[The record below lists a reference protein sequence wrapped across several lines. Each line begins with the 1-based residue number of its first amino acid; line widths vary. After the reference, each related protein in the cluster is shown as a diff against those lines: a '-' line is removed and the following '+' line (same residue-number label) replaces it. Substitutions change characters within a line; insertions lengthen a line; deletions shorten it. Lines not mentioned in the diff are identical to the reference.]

1 MKAPIYLDYASTTPL
16 GEAAAE
22 AMRPWLGER
31 FGNPSSVHRRGR
43 EAQTA
48 IGRAR
53 KQVAAAIG
61 ADASE
66 IFFTSGGTESDN
78 WAILGTALGNRDRG
92 NHIITTAIE
101 HHAVLNPCR
110 WLEKNGFDV
119 TYLPVDGEGFVSPK
133 QVREALTDRTV
144 LISVMTA
151 NNEIGTLEPVEEIGR
166 IAREH
171 RICFHTDAVQAVG
184 AIPIDVRSIGADLM
198 SLSGH
203 KLHGPQGIGALYI
216 RTGVRIDPLLR
227 GGAQERGLR
236 AGTENVAAIAGLGA
250 AMAESVHA
258 LPERSAR
265 VAALRDRLIRG
276 VLENV
281 PGSRLNGPREKRLP
295 GNASFSFEN
304 IEGEALLLRLDLAG
318 FCCSSG
324 SACTSGSQ
332 EPSHVLEAIGLD
344 REAAGG
350 SLRVTLGAETT
361 EEEIEALL
369 EALPRTVAQLRQ
381 LRGI

>member
-344 REAAGG
+344 REAVGG

>member
-78 WAILGTALGNRDRG
+78 WAIWGTALGNRDRG

-151 NNEIGTLEPVEEIGR
+151 NNEIGTLEPAEEIGR

>member
-151 NNEIGTLEPVEEIGR
+151 NNEIGTLEPAEEIGR

>member
-350 SLRVTLGAETT
+350 SLRGTLGAATT

>member
-101 HHAVLNPCR
+101 HHAVLNTCR

>member
-78 WAILGTALGNRDRG
+78 WAIWGTALANRDRG

-144 LISVMTA
+144 LISVMMA
-151 NNEIGTLEPVEEIGR
+151 NNEIGTLEPAEEIGW